1 MRRGDS
7 PSGTD
12 LLLDELRYFL
22 HIVGYTPDVEL
33 LYFINGTNSN
43 CCVSSKS
50 KTVLVC
56 LTVERTH
63 VLDLEIKTILLIFV

>member
-12 LLLDELRYFL
+12 LSLDEFRYFPN
-22 HIVGYTPDVEL
+22 IVGYTPDVEL

-43 CCVSSKS
+43 CCVSSES

-56 LTVERTH
+56 LTVKRTH
-63 VLDLEIKTILLIFV
+63 VLDLEIKMILLNLL